1 MLEDGERSIHQRGNI
16 KASFSGTAIKSIS
29 DSGTVY
35 LTNLR
40 IIFKPKSRRRNSRF
54 WEENGGIMSL
64 KLADIF
70 KEKFNQPL
78 FGANNMTGRC
88 AISPSQ
94 VTGHEIYWKLSFY
107 SGGISTFLMAI
118 TRLLKDIRR
127 QRVLSDG
134 VRADE

>member
-1 MLEDGERSIHQRGNI
+1 
-16 KASFSGTAIKSIS
+16 
-29 DSGTVY
+29 
-35 LTNLR
+35 
-40 IIFKPKSRRRNSRF
+40 
-54 WEENGGIMSL
+54 
-64 KLADIF
+64 
-70 KEKFNQPL
+70 
-78 FGANNMTGRC
+78 MTGRC

-134 VRADE
+134 VVTAEAVPVYAQAEVVDAILTAPRDSRDPTLVWISDAIVVSEDP